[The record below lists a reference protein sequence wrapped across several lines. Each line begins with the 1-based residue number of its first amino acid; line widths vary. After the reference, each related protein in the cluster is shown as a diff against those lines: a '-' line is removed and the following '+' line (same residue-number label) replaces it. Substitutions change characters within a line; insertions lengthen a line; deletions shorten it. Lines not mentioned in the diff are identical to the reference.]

1 MEKIIKFFKVRE
13 RGSTMKTELLAGLTT
28 FLAMAYILPVNS
40 GVLGDAGVPVAG
52 VFFATIMASLI
63 AAVIMGWFANYPVA
77 LAPGMGVNAFFAYTV
92 VGIYDLSWE
101 AALAAVLLSGVLFL
115 ILSLSGLRKLVI
127 DAIPMG
133 LKYAVGAGIGFFITF
148 IGLKNMGVIVG
159 DDETFVKLG
168 DLGHPAVLLGVF
180 GLVLVIAL
188 YAKGFRFS
196 LITAMAV
203 TAVAGI
209 VLNALGVAHM
219 PTLADD
225 QQGILSGA
233 GETFFAAFRGFGE
246 LFGRPEAVFIIFT
259 FLFVDFFDTA
269 GTLIAVGE
277 RAGLIDEKGDLK
289 GGNRALIADSVGTV
303 AGALFGT
310 STVTSYIE
318 SSTGIEQG
326 GRTGITAITTG
337 VLFFLA
343 LLIYPLIGLFTG
355 IYDPDTEITYSPVTS
370 MALVMVGALMFSQ
383 LQNLNFEDKPLLI
396 SAFLTISFMVFT
408 YSIAEGIAVGFIF
421 YPLAMIVAGRRKEVS
436 PVMYF
441 LLAFFILYF
450 ILTILYV

>member
-1 MEKIIKFFKVRE
+1 MEKIITYFKVHE
-13 RGSTMKTELLAGLTT
+13 RGSTLKTELLAGLTT

-40 GVLGDAGVPVAG
+40 SILGDADIPIAG
-52 VFFATIMASLI
+52 AFFATVMASVI
-63 AAVIMGWFANYPVA
+63 AAIIMGWFANYPVA

-92 VGIYDLSWE
+92 VFTYGLSWE

-115 ILSLSGLRKLVI
+115 LLSLSGLRKLVI
-127 DAIPMG
+127 DAIPNG

-148 IGLKNMGVIVG
+148 IGLKNMGVIVS
-159 DDETFVKLG
+159 DPTTFVKLG

-180 GLVLVIAL
+180 GLIVVIAL

-196 LITAMAV
+196 LITAIAL
-203 TAVAGI
+203 TAIVGI
-209 VLNALGVAHM
+209 VLNAFGVAHM
-219 PTLADD
+219 PALAED
-225 QQGILSGA
+225 QEGIMSGA
-233 GETFFAAFRGFGE
+233 SETFFAAFRGFGE
-246 LFGRPEAVFIIFT
+246 LFSRPEAVFIIFT

-269 GTLIAVGE
+269 GTLIAVGG
-277 RAGLIDEKGDLK
+277 RAGLIDENGDLK
-289 GGNRALIADSVGTV
+289 GGNRALIADSAGTI

-326 GRTGITAITTG
+326 GRTGITTLTVAL
-337 VLFFLA
+337 LFLVS

-355 IYDPDTEITYSPVTS
+355 VYDPDTDIVYSPVTS

-383 LQNLNFEDKPLLI
+383 LKNLDFDDKPLLI
-396 SAFLTISFMVFT
+396 SAFLTITFMIFT

-421 YPLAMIVAGRRKEVS
+421 YPLAMVATGRRKEVN
-436 PVMYF
+436 PIMYF

-450 ILTILYV
+450 ILNVIYI